1 MKGQPKGLIAAAL
14 ANMGERFGFY
24 IMMAILTL
32 FISAK
37 FGLNETTA
45 GYIYSGFYASIY
57 LLALVGGIIADK
69 TRNYKGTIMWGLV
82 VMSLGYLIIAIPTP
96 TPVSSLPLYLTLT
109 CVGLLVIAFG
119 NGLFKGNLQ
128 ALVGQMYDNKE
139 FSAKRESGFQIF
151 YMFINIGGFFA
162 PFVAIGVRNWW
173 LKVNNFDYNAKLPEL
188 CHEYLAKGEHMAG
201 EGLANLTSY
210 ANSAYLDGTP
220 VSAAGLHDF
229 CNGYLDVFNRG
240 FHYAFIAAIVM
251 MLVSLVIY
259 LSNKRRF
266 PDPSKKAA
274 AGGVKASAEEITMSA
289 QEIRQRIY
297 ALFAVFGVVIFFWVS
312 FHQNGYSLT
321 YFARDYVN
329 LDVININLGFTTI
342 KGAEIFQSVNPFFV
356 VTLTP
361 LIMWFFGW
369 LRKRNIEVSTPM
381 KIAIGMGIAATAYLF
396 LMFFSFALPDKAALA
411 GMKADQ
417 VQSILVTPWVMV
429 GLYFILTVAELFI
442 SPLGLAFV
450 SKVAPPHMQGLMQ
463 GFWLAA
469 TAVGNALLFV
479 GGWLYMHTPMW
490 ATWCVFVAACGMS
503 MLVMLSMVRWL
514 ERRERGRGCP
524 VRLSMV
530 CVPCCARDP
539 AGMSCCACPGTR
551 SALPPPGLSR
561 PVCVPA
567 VFQALLGILS
577 LSARTEAGHLAHCS
591 SLLLCS
597 PFGVLFA
604 DETEENRKLFWF
616 HKFSFYI
623 CLRIRNI

>member
-1 MKGQPKGLIAAAL
+1 MKKI
-14 ANMGERFGFY
+14 
-24 IMMAILTL
+24 
-32 FISAK
+32 
-37 FGLNETTA
+37 
-45 GYIYSGFYASIY
+45 
-57 LLALVGGIIADK
+57 LALSLAC
-69 TRNYKGTIMWGLV
+69 
-82 VMSLGYLIIAIPTP
+82 VMA
-96 TPVSSLPLYLTLT
+96 
-109 CVGLLVIAFG
+109 VGLLAGCGG
-119 NGLFKGNLQ
+119 NGDSGSTN
-128 ALVGQMYDNKE
+128 E
-139 FSAKRESGFQIF
+139 SAGGESGT
-151 YMFINIGGFFA
+151 
-162 PFVAIGVRNWW
+162 
-173 LKVNNFDYNAKLPEL
+173 
-188 CHEYLAKGEHMAG
+188 
-201 EGLANLTSY
+201 LT
-210 ANSAYLDGTP
+210 
-220 VSAAGLHDF
+220 
-229 CNGYLDVFNRG
+229 
-240 FHYAFIAAIVM
+240 
-251 MLVSLVIY
+251 VSLA
-259 LSNKRRF
+259 SS
-266 PDPSKKAA
+266 PSKLDPIHYSGSYEGQIINQVCDRLVDMGATA
-274 AGGVKASAEEITMSA
+274 VLSETTEFIGAEHILARRGRTP
-289 QEIRQRIY
+289 EIRQRIY

-369 LRKRNIEVSTPM
+369 LRKRSIEVSTPM

-514 ERRERGRGCP
+514 ER
-524 VRLSMV
+524 V
-530 CVPCCARDP
+530 
-539 AGMSCCACPGTR
+539 T
-551 SALPPPGLSR
+551 
-561 PVCVPA
+561 
-567 VFQALLGILS
+567 
-577 LSARTEAGHLAHCS
+577 
-591 SLLLCS
+591 
-597 PFGVLFA
+597 
-604 DETEENRKLFWF
+604 K
-616 HKFSFYI
+616 
-623 CLRIRNI
+623 

>member
-1 MKGQPKGLIAAAL
+1 MPIW
-14 ANMGERFGFY
+14 GERFGFY

-210 ANSAYLDGTP
+210 ANSAYLDGHARVGCRPTRFLQRLP
-220 VSAAGLHDF
+220 RCLQP
-229 CNGYLDVFNRG
+229 
-240 FHYAFIAAIVM
+240 
-251 MLVSLVIY
+251 
-259 LSNKRRF
+259 RF
-266 PDPSKKAA
+266 PLCVHRGHRDDARVAGHLPVQQAALSRPSKKAA
-274 AGGVKASAEEITMSA
+274 AGGAKASAEEITMSA

-381 KIAIGMGIAATAYLF
+381 KIAIGMGIAR
-396 LMFFSFALPDKAALA
+396 
-411 GMKADQ
+411 
-417 VQSILVTPWVMV
+417 
-429 GLYFILTVAELFI
+429 
-442 SPLGLAFV
+442 
-450 SKVAPPHMQGLMQ
+450 H
-463 GFWLAA
+463 
-469 TAVGNALLFV
+469 
-479 GGWLYMHTPMW
+479 
-490 ATWCVFVAACGMS
+490 
-503 MLVMLSMVRWL
+503 
-514 ERRERGRGCP
+514 
-524 VRLSMV
+524 
-530 CVPCCARDP
+530 
-539 AGMSCCACPGTR
+539 
-551 SALPPPGLSR
+551 GLS
-561 PVCVPA
+561 
-567 VFQALLGILS
+567 
-577 LSARTEAGHLAHCS
+577 S
-591 SLLLCS
+591 S
-597 PFGVLFA
+597 
-604 DETEENRKLFWF
+604 
-616 HKFSFYI
+616 
-623 CLRIRNI
+623 

>member
-1 MKGQPKGLIAAAL
+1 MP
-14 ANMGERFGFY
+14 R
-24 IMMAILTL
+24 
-32 FISAK
+32 
-37 FGLNETTA
+37 
-45 GYIYSGFYASIY
+45 
-57 LLALVGGIIADK
+57 
-69 TRNYKGTIMWGLV
+69 
-82 VMSLGYLIIAIPTP
+82 IP
-96 TPVSSLPLYLTLT
+96 
-109 CVGLLVIAFG
+109 CQGRAHG
-119 NGLFKGNLQ
+119 
-128 ALVGQMYDNKE
+128 
-139 FSAKRESGFQIF
+139 R
-151 YMFINIGGFFA
+151 
-162 PFVAIGVRNWW
+162 R
-173 LKVNNFDYNAKLPEL
+173 
-188 CHEYLAKGEHMAG
+188 
-201 EGLANLTSY
+201 GLANLTSY

-274 AGGVKASAEEITMSA
+274 AGGAKASAEEITMSA

-417 VQSILVTPWVMV
+417 VQSILVTPWVWW
-429 GLYFILTVAELFI
+429 ASI
-442 SPLGLAFV
+442 SFLP
-450 SKVAPPHMQGLMQ
+450 SPSSSSRPSDWHSYRR
-463 GFWLAA
+463 WRPR
-469 TAVGNALLFV
+469 TCRALCRAS
-479 GGWLYMHTPMW
+479 GWLLRPWAMRCCSSADGSTCTPRCGLRG
-490 ATWCVFVAACGMS
+490 ASSSRPAAC
-503 MLVMLSMVRWL
+503 R
-514 ERRERGRGCP
+514 
-524 VRLSMV
+524 
-530 CVPCCARDP
+530 
-539 AGMSCCACPGTR
+539 
-551 SALPPPGLSR
+551 
-561 PVCVPA
+561 
-567 VFQALLGILS
+567 
-577 LSARTEAGHLAHCS
+577 CS
-591 SLLLCS
+591 SCS
-597 PFGVLFA
+597 RWFA
-604 DETEENRKLFWF
+604 GSNG
-616 HKFSFYI
+616 
-623 CLRIRNI
+623 

>member
-37 FGLNETTA
+37 FGLDEATA

-69 TRNYKGTIMWGLV
+69 TKNYKATIMWGLI
-82 VMSLGYLIIAIPTP
+82 VMSVGYFLIAIPTP
-96 TPVSSLPLYLTLT
+96 TPVPNLWLYLTLT
-109 CVGLLVIAFG
+109 CLGLLVIAFG

-128 ALVGQMYDNKE
+128 ALVGQMYDNSE

-173 LKVNNFDYNAKLPEL
+173 LKVNNFDYNAKLPAL
-188 CHEYLAKGEHMAG
+188 CHEYLEKGENMVG
-201 EGLANLTSY
+201 EGLSNLTSY
-210 ANSAYLDGTP
+210 ASTVHLDGTP
-220 VSAAGLHDF
+220 VSDLHAF
-229 CNGYLDVFNRG
+229 CTTYLDVFNRG

-259 LSNKRRF
+259 MANRKSF

-274 AGGVKASAEEITMSA
+274 AGAKVSAEEIKMSA
-289 QEIRQRIY
+289 QEIRQRVY

-329 LDVININLGFTTI
+329 LDVINIDLGFTTI

-356 VTLTP
+356 VFLTP
-361 LIMWFFGW
+361 IIMWFFGW

-381 KIAIGMGIAATAYLF
+381 KIAIGMGIAALAYVF
-396 LMFFSFALPDKAALA
+396 LMLFSLALPTKTELA
-411 GMKADQ
+411 GMRADE
-417 VQSILVTPWVMV
+417 VQSLLVTPWVMV

-479 GGWLYMHTPMW
+479 GGWLYLHAPMW
-490 ATWCVFVAACGMS
+490 ATWAVFVAACGLS

-514 ERRERGRGCP
+514 ER
-524 VRLSMV
+524 V
-530 CVPCCARDP
+530 
-539 AGMSCCACPGTR
+539 T
-551 SALPPPGLSR
+551 
-561 PVCVPA
+561 
-567 VFQALLGILS
+567 
-577 LSARTEAGHLAHCS
+577 
-591 SLLLCS
+591 
-597 PFGVLFA
+597 
-604 DETEENRKLFWF
+604 K
-616 HKFSFYI
+616 
-623 CLRIRNI
+623 

>member
-37 FGLNETTA
+37 FGLDEATA

-69 TRNYKGTIMWGLV
+69 TKNYKATIMWGLI
-82 VMSLGYLIIAIPTP
+82 VMSVGYFLIAIPTP
-96 TPVSSLPLYLTLT
+96 TPVPNLWLYLTLT
-109 CVGLLVIAFG
+109 CLGLLVIAFG

-128 ALVGQMYDNKE
+128 ALVGQMYDNSE

-173 LKVNNFDYNAKLPEL
+173 LKVNNFDYNAKLPAL
-188 CHEYLAKGEHMAG
+188 CHEYLEKGENMVG
-201 EGLANLTSY
+201 EGLSNLTSY
-210 ANSAYLDGTP
+210 ASTVHLDGTP
-220 VSAAGLHDF
+220 VSDLHAF
-229 CNGYLDVFNRG
+229 CNTYLDVFNRG

-259 LSNKRRF
+259 MANRKSF

-274 AGGVKASAEEITMSA
+274 GAKVSAEEIKMSA
-289 QEIRQRIY
+289 QEIRQRVY

-329 LDVININLGFTTI
+329 LDVINIDLGFTTI

-356 VTLTP
+356 VFLTP
-361 LIMWFFGW
+361 IIMWFFGW

-381 KIAIGMGIAATAYLF
+381 KIAIGMGIAALAYVF
-396 LMFFSFALPDKAALA
+396 LMLFSLALPTKTELA
-411 GMKADQ
+411 GMRADE
-417 VQSILVTPWVMV
+417 VQSLLVTPWVMV

-442 SPLGLAFV
+442 SPLGLAERIVVGLGFGEHPPRLV
-450 SKVAPPHMQGLMQ
+450 NRHVELFLLGVVGHQAAPPDEIVEIGQVLPAVLHAEILHPTDSVENP
-463 GFWLAA
+463 LA
-469 TAVGNALLFV
+469 VV
-479 GGWLYMHTPMW
+479 
-490 ATWCVFVAACGMS
+490 VVIE
-503 MLVMLSMVRWL
+503 MVQPQA
-514 ERRERGRGCP
+514 ERRGLHPGP
-524 VRLSMV
+524 SLL
-530 CVPCCARDP
+530 
-539 AGMSCCACPGTR
+539 PGTPEQR
-551 SALPPPGLSR
+551 VAHRQHLGAVHQPADPVVIVLQHAVADGLPELLTGTHRQGARKRNEDEKGKQDVAEMLEHGENSVYLIKIVLIPLKIK
-561 PVCVPA
+561 
-567 VFQALLGILS
+567 FQRA
-577 LSARTEAGHLAHCS
+577 E
-591 SLLLCS
+591 
-597 PFGVLFA
+597 
-604 DETEENRKLFWF
+604 
-616 HKFSFYI
+616 
-623 CLRIRNI
+623 